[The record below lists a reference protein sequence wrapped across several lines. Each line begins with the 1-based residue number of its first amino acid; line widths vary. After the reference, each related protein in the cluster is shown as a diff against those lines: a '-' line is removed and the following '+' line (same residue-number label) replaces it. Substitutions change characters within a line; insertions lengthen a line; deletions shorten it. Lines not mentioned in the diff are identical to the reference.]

1 MDFTDIID
9 DIQQSILTLQHRLDE
24 LRTMDDQLVQT
35 VLLSRQ
41 QAAEFIG
48 ESVRQFDRDCQRFG
62 IRKINTINGVRVRK
76 ADLMLHMGLM
86 REDINSAIKSNPM
99 MRKSDEKISDFE
111 RILSARR

>member
-9 DIQQSILTLQHRLDE
+9 DIQQSILVLQHRLDE

-41 QAAEFIG
+41 EAAEFIG

-86 REDINSAIKSNPM
+86 REDINSVVKNTPV
-99 MRKSDEKISDFE
+99 RRGDEKLSDFE

>member
-41 QAAEFIG
+41 EAAEFIG

-62 IRKINTINGVRVRK
+62 IRKINTINGVKVRK

-86 REDINSAIKSNPM
+86 REDINATIRNNPM
-99 MRKSDEKISDFE
+99 RRGDEKLSDFE
-111 RILSARR
+111 RTLSARR